1 MPSIRRKVDS
11 STRNSDD
18 ERTPL
23 FESDQI
29 PSTSGSI
36 NSVGSGRGA
45 SIKNVHELGSL
56 NLLSQKYESLD
67 YDTCENSLFVAEQRM
82 TTFTQVRNTNWKR
95 WFVILIIGVLTA
107 LTACAIDIC
116 IEVISELKFNLLKRW
131 INQCIRQDCIILP
144 YLAWVG
150 MNAAAVLAG
159 AILVAYIAPVAA
171 ASGIP
176 VIKCYLNGV
185 KVPQVVRF
193 KTLIIKAAGVVLSVV
208 GGLAVGKEGP
218 MIHCGSVIAAGV
230 SQGKSTTFRK
240 DIGFFK
246 EFREDHEKRDFVSA
260 GAAAGVAAAFGAPV
274 GGVLFS
280 LEEGASFWN
289 QSLTWR
295 IFFCSTISAFSLSI
309 ILSTYHGHP
318 GELSFSGLVNF
329 GEFDDVEWS
338 IIELPIYIIMGAC
351 GGILGV
357 IFNYLN
363 FRLTVF
369 RIRYLYRRWIKVI
382 EAVTVATVTA
392 SVGFLMIDISTD
404 CRPHRDDF
412 QDNALQFNCSDG
424 RYSALGAIWFQ
435 TPEASVRSLFH
446 QPEGTWTALT
456 LFAFFVVY
464 FLLSCWTYGLSVSS
478 GIFIPTLLV
487 GAVWGRLLGIGV
499 RNMFPTSTWV
509 NPGKFA
515 LIGAAATLG
524 GVVRMTLSL
533 SVILIEATRNITFA
547 LPIMIALTMAKWV
560 GDFFSEGLYDIHL
573 QLAGVPFLGWEAPPL
588 SSNIFAK
595 EVMGYPV
602 VTFREVENVGRII
615 DVLASSPHNGFPVVD
630 TAEEQSAEEH
640 SFGRFRGIILRWQ
653 LIVLLQYKM
662 FQTGRDG
669 SCQRRLNLSNFR
681 DAYPRYPTIQ
691 QVHVSVHEREY
702 SMDLRPFMSS
712 AAYTVS
718 QNASLPRIFKLFRA
732 LGLRHLVVVNG
743 SNMVVGIVT
752 RKDLA
757 RYRMTSH
764 YGRLGMEELH
774 VSHG

>member
-1 MPSIRRKVDS
+1 MPGVRRKVDS
-11 STRNSDD
+11 SNRDSDD

-23 FESDQI
+23 FEADHL

-36 NSVGSGRGA
+36 NSHGSGQDT
-45 SIKNVHELGSL
+45 IKRMRELGSL

-67 YDTCENSLFVAEQRM
+67 YDTCENSLYFEEHRM
-82 TTFTQVRNTNWKR
+82 TTFTAIRNTNWKR
-95 WFVILIIGVLTA
+95 WFVTFIIGILTA

-116 IEVISELKFNLLKRW
+116 IEVISDLKFTLLKTW
-131 INQCIRQDCIILP
+131 INDCIRRDCIILP
-144 YLAWVG
+144 YLGWVA
-150 MNAAAVLAG
+150 MNATAVLAG

-193 KTLIIKAAGVVLSVV
+193 KTLVAKAVGVVLSVV

-218 MIHCGSVIAAGV
+218 MIHCGSVIAAGI
-230 SQGKSTTFRK
+230 SQGKSTTFRR
-240 DIGFFK
+240 DLNCFR

-295 IFFCSTISAFSLSI
+295 IFFCSTISAFSLSV
-309 ILSTYHGHP
+309 ILSAFHGHA

-329 GEFDDVEWS
+329 GEFDDVQWS

-351 GGILGV
+351 GGLLGAV
-357 IFNYLN
+357 FNHVN
-363 FRLTVF
+363 FKLTVF
-369 RIRYLYRRWIKVI
+369 RIRYLHRRWIKVI
-382 EAVTVATVTA
+382 EAVAVAIVTA

-412 QDNALQFNCSDG
+412 YDNALQFNCSDG
-424 RYSALGAIWFQ
+424 RYSALGEIWFQ

-446 QPEGTWTALT
+446 RPEGTWTALT
-456 LFAFFVVY
+456 LLAFFVVY

-478 GIFIPTLLV
+478 GVFIPTLLV

-547 LPIMIALTMAKWV
+547 LPIMIALTVAKWV

-573 QLAGVPFLGWEAPPL
+573 QLAGVPFLGWEAPSR
-588 SSNIFAK
+588 SSNISARQ
-595 EVMGYPV
+595 VMGYPV
-602 VTFREVENVGRII
+602 VTFRTVENVGRII
-615 DVLASSPHNGFPVVD
+615 DVLASCPHNGFPVVD
-630 TAEEQSAEEH
+630 TAEEHSGEDH

-662 FQTGRDG
+662 FQSDSEGA
-669 SCQRRLNLSNFR
+669 CHRRLRLSNFR

-702 SMDLRPFMSS
+702 SMDLQPFMNS
-712 AAYTVS
+712 ASYTVS
-718 QNASLPRIFKLFRA
+718 HNASLSRIFKLFRA

-757 RYRMTSH
+757 RYRMTNH

>member
-1 MPSIRRKVDS
+1 MPGLRRKVDR
-11 STRNSDD
+11 TNRDGSDD

-23 FESDQI
+23 FEADHL

-36 NSVGSGRGA
+36 NSHGSDGTNKHMR
-45 SIKNVHELGSL
+45 ELGSL
-56 NLLSQKYESLD
+56 DLLSQKYESLD
-67 YDTCENSLFVAEQRM
+67 YDTCENSLYVEEQRL
-82 TTFTQVRNTNWKR
+82 TTFTAIRNTNWKR
-95 WFVILIIGVLTA
+95 WLVTFIIGILTA

-116 IEVISELKFNLLKRW
+116 IEVISELKFTLLKNW
-131 INQCIRQDCIILP
+131 INDCIRRDCIILP
-144 YLAWVG
+144 YLGWVG

-159 AILVAYIAPVAA
+159 AILVAYVAPVAA

-193 KTLIIKAAGVVLSVV
+193 KTLVTKAVGVVLSVV

-218 MIHCGSVIAAGV
+218 MIHCGSVIAAGI

-240 DIGFFK
+240 DLNCFR

-295 IFFCSTISAFSLSI
+295 IFFCSTISAFSLSV
-309 ILSTYHGHP
+309 ILSAFHGHA

-329 GEFDDVEWS
+329 GEFDDVQWS
-338 IIELPIYIIMGAC
+338 IIELPIYIVMGAI
-351 GGILGV
+351 GGLLGAL
-357 IFNYLN
+357 FNVVN
-363 FRLTVF
+363 FKLTVF
-369 RIRYLYRRWIKVI
+369 RIRYLYRRWIRVL
-382 EAVTVATVTA
+382 EAVAVAIVTA

-412 QDNALQFNCSDG
+412 YDNALQFNCSDG
-424 RYSALGAIWFQ
+424 RYSALGEIWFQ

-446 QPEGTWTALT
+446 RPEGTWTALT
-456 LFAFFVVY
+456 LLAFFMVY

-478 GIFIPTLLV
+478 GVFIPTLLV

-547 LPIMIALTMAKWV
+547 LPIMIALTVAKWV

-573 QLAGVPFLGWEAPPL
+573 QLAGVPFLGWEAPSR
-588 SSNIFAK
+588 SSNISAR

-602 VTFREVENVGRII
+602 VTFRTVENVGRII

-630 TAEEQSAEEH
+630 TAEERSGEEH

-662 FQTGRDG
+662 FQSDTDG
-669 SCQRRLNLSNFR
+669 ACHRRLRLSNFR

-691 QVHVSVHEREY
+691 QVHVSVREREY
-702 SMDLRPFMSS
+702 NMDLQPFMNS

-718 QNASLPRIFKLFRA
+718 HNASLPRIFKLFRA
-732 LGLRHLVVVNG
+732 LGLRHLVVVDG

-774 VSHG
+774 ISHG

>member
-1 MPSIRRKVDS
+1 MPGLRRKVDR
-11 STRNSDD
+11 TNRDGSDD

-23 FESDQI
+23 FEADHL

-36 NSVGSGRGA
+36 NSHGSDGTNKHMR
-45 SIKNVHELGSL
+45 ELGSL
-56 NLLSQKYESLD
+56 DLLSQKYESLD
-67 YDTCENSLFVAEQRM
+67 YDTCENSLYVEEQRL
-82 TTFTQVRNTNWKR
+82 TTFTAIRNTNWKR
-95 WFVILIIGVLTA
+95 WLVTFIIGILTA

-116 IEVISELKFNLLKRW
+116 IEVISELKFTLLKNW
-131 INQCIRQDCIILP
+131 INDCIRRDCIILP
-144 YLAWVG
+144 LPWLGWHERGCCAGRCNLGGLRCACGRSEWHPGDQVLPEWCQGAPSGPLQDSGHQGCGCRPFCGWRPGRWEGRSHDPLWLGDCRWYLARQEHH
-150 MNAAAVLAG
+150 
-159 AILVAYIAPVAA
+159 I
-171 ASGIP
+171 S
-176 VIKCYLNGV
+176 
-185 KVPQVVRF
+185 
-193 KTLIIKAAGVVLSVV
+193 
-208 GGLAVGKEGP
+208 EGSQLLP
-218 MIHCGSVIAAGV
+218 RISRGS
-230 SQGKSTTFRK
+230 
-240 DIGFFK
+240 
-246 EFREDHEKRDFVSA
+246 REARLVSA

-295 IFFCSTISAFSLSI
+295 IFFCSTISAFSLSV
-309 ILSTYHGHP
+309 ILSAFHGHA

-329 GEFDDVEWS
+329 GEFDDVQWS
-338 IIELPIYIIMGAC
+338 IIELPIYIVMGAI
-351 GGILGV
+351 GGLLGAL
-357 IFNYLN
+357 FNVVN
-363 FRLTVF
+363 FKLTVF
-369 RIRYLYRRWIKVI
+369 RIRYLYRRWIRVL
-382 EAVTVATVTA
+382 EAVAVAIVTA

-412 QDNALQFNCSDG
+412 YDNALQFNCSDG
-424 RYSALGAIWFQ
+424 RYSALGEIWFQ

-446 QPEGTWTALT
+446 RPEGTWTALT
-456 LFAFFVVY
+456 LLAFFMVY

-478 GIFIPTLLV
+478 GVFIPTLLV

-547 LPIMIALTMAKWV
+547 LPIMIALTVAKWV

-573 QLAGVPFLGWEAPPL
+573 QLAGVPFLGWEAPSR
-588 SSNIFAK
+588 SSNISAR

-602 VTFREVENVGRII
+602 VTFRTVENVGRII

-630 TAEEQSAEEH
+630 TAEERSGEEH

-662 FQTGRDG
+662 FQSDTDG
-669 SCQRRLNLSNFR
+669 ACHRRLRLSNFR

-691 QVHVSVHEREY
+691 QVHVSVREREY
-702 SMDLRPFMSS
+702 NMDLQPFMNSS
-712 AAYTVS
+712 CLHGVS
-718 QNASLPRIFKLFRA
+718 QCITAEDFQAIQSPWPSAPCCRR
-732 LGLRHLVVVNG
+732 RQ
-743 SNMVVGIVT
+743 
-752 RKDLA
+752 
-757 RYRMTSH
+757 
-764 YGRLGMEELH
+764 
-774 VSHG
+774 